1 MRPSSCVS
9 LTSLRRPSS
18 CSTRCIVVCSSWSSC
33 HGPGSSATAVAVLR
47 FQVPAGDAEAS
58 ASVSGSSERVL
69 PNSAHFSSARRS
81 RARTT
86 ARSCSAAYL
95 GWCCGR
101 AASSRRSRASGSMRA
116 TAALSTRAARRAA
129 SCCAAASVDVPA
141 PAIATTTASP
151 FKLGVRWRLG
161 CMPTCN
167 WGVYHLSLQRR
178 RSATSPSSRSS
189 RCCSRPSSRASTKT
203 RTAPSR
209 RRTRQPEQ
217 GAREQAEGGED
228 RRLSTAL
235 FLGRT

>member
-18 CSTRCIVVCSSWSSC
+18 CSTRCIVVWSSWSSC
-33 HGPGSSATAVAVLR
+33 HGPGSSTAVAVLR

-101 AASSRRSRASGSMRA
+101 AASSRRSRASGSMSA